1 MKKLYVAIL
10 FLITLTFIGCS
21 QSDSESGSFE
31 DQVNEY
37 IKKFP
42 YQDTHKYAVL
52 YTGGDPAKLNT
63 WLYAPE
69 PELVKAGED
78 GVVRMNNDTF
88 YNAAVLYFKDE
99 PVVIKSSAPSEDRFN
114 ALQLVD
120 DRNVNYRNIV
130 YPKGEY
136 TFYYGNKPEEIQGEA
151 IEVPSSLSIVLVRI
165 EVKDKDD
172 SEDVAAAKAV
182 YQGLTIRGG
191 QQPSEF
197 PQLDLLSEYPKSVS
211 DEASRRM
218 DETFSS
224 IPFSKIILRHGQVLG
239 EDVSY
244 LEHAAATKGA
254 WGGPD
259 PSHSAYETIF
269 FDKNGDEFIG
279 SKGTYTVT
287 SEEPPVDAFWS
298 VTVYDTDRGG
308 FFHPNE
314 NDRYHIN
321 NTTAVRNENGT
332 VTFTFKQNCGDSDPN
347 CLEVPAGRF
356 DLVVR
361 YYLPREEIITGN
373 WTFPKIELKKN

>member
-1 MKKLYVAIL
+1 
-10 FLITLTFIGCS
+10 
-21 QSDSESGSFE
+21 
-31 DQVNEY
+31 VNEY

-120 DRNVNYRNIV
+120 DKNVNYRNIV

-244 LEHAAATKGA
+244 LEHAAVTKGA

-321 NTTAVRNENGT
+321 NTTAVRNENDT